1 MSISSIG
8 GTGGYPYVYTDS
20 RKKTADGG
28 FEGTVDRALE
38 EQGAPGQAAASA
50 REGDLVI
57 LQPPDY
63 TGFVCDDSFA
73 GKSKEEMTMDEYKQ
87 WFLNETSKMPVSAWV
102 KSTVMGGSLTVTEE
116 CFARMKEDPEWEQ
129 TVLDMVRRMYS
140 VNGIMGSKMIG
151 YQVIGASPEQC
162 YGAGIPVRDASFSG
176 DSGTSWWAEYHKR
189 AKEQTKELQERAF
202 ERREVQR
209 EVLQREA
216 LQRELYRLEAMRA
229 SGKRLL

>member
-57 LQPPDY
+57 LRPPDY

-129 TVLDMVRRMYS
+129 TVLDMVRRM
-140 VNGIMGSKMIG
+140 
-151 YQVIGASPEQC
+151 
-162 YGAGIPVRDASFSG
+162 
-176 DSGTSWWAEYHKR
+176 
-189 AKEQTKELQERAF
+189 
-202 ERREVQR
+202 QR